1 MKIIK
6 TSLLFL
12 IAVTLSVSAYSQAKV
27 TVYSGD
33 FNGIFAE
40 LSIGKYDNASLLQS
54 AVVVVRSVKVPAG
67 MQVTLYEKDN
77 FQGSSLVLLQDAN
90 QKYLEAKGF
99 GMLVQRVS
107 LIIEKAPE
115 SVLNQPTITIYK
127 DNFSGASL
135 VLRPGYYDH
144 FDLGNVANDNLSSVK
159 VPKGMKVTLYEHGG
173 YQGRSL
179 VLTQDATAA
188 YLVQNKFNDLTSSIF
203 VEVIPE
209 PVKEVPVVVQEP
221 TKPIDPV
228 IIKDEEP
235 IDLPDEGEAA
245 NTMVTLFEGNYSGN
259 SKKLAPGRYT
269 GSALGI
275 RDNSLSTIVVP
286 EGFNVTLYDQ
296 PNFKGRSFIIKGE
309 HARAMYL
316 KDFDNVVSSLVIE
329 LEPQVMLYTD
339 NLTGT
344 SVNLTPGY
352 YDVNEFQINNDDLSS
367 VKIAPGMWVLLFEH
381 GGFKGR
387 SLLLTQDA
395 SQDFMSGKEFNNVT
409 SSLIVGSKDT
419 PLPIVTLYDGNRTGV
434 LKKLMPGQYPI
445 LEASNDFLSSLDIPR
460 GLQVTLYDHAG
471 YEGRSMT
478 ITQSVNSE
486 FMKHHGFDNVT
497 SSLVIEQRNP
507 ESLFVTLYSDSYR
520 GFAQQLTPG
529 KYLARD
535 ITIGDKELSSLKI
548 PYGMQVWLF
557 ANSDLTGST
566 TILNHDT
573 DFTGNRL
580 LDNQYASLIIT
591 DVHQPEFGPVAV
603 ETSVVPVEE
612 KEDLEEVVEIR
623 TYEEPT
629 VHSETSSPEALEE
642 IKDCTLN
649 DKQFQDALNAI
660 QSKPFKDEK
669 MDMALLVTKDKC
681 LTNEQIRGVAKQ
693 FGFEDQTL
701 AFVKHAYDK
710 ALEKETY
717 YQLESVFTF
726 SSSKTAFNKF
736 LKEKK

>member
-1 MKIIK
+1 MQPLKK
-6 TSLLFL
+6 LFL
-12 IAVTLSVSAYSQAKV
+12 AFLAIVLSLTANSQAKV
-27 TVYSGD
+27 IVYTSDFSGM
-33 FNGIFAE
+33 NTE
-40 LSIGKYDNASLLQS
+40 LVVGKYDNLKLLQ
-54 AVVVVRSVKVPAG
+54 AGIPVVRSVKVPAG

-77 FQGSSLVLLQDAN
+77 FQGNSLVLLQDAN
-90 QKYLEAKGF
+90 QKLLEGKGF
-99 GMLVQRVS
+99 GQIVQRVS
-107 LIIEKAPE
+107 LIVEKA
-115 SVLNQPTITIYK
+115 SDAVLNQPTVTIYK

-135 VLRPGYYDH
+135 ALRPGYYDH
-144 FDLGNVANDNLSSVK
+144 FELGNVGNDNLSAVK

-179 VLTQDATAA
+179 VLTQDATAPF
-188 YLVQNKFNDLTSSIF
+188 LIQNKFNDLASSIF
-203 VEVIPE
+203 VEVLPE

-221 TKPIDPV
+221 TKPADPV
-228 IIKDEEP
+228 IIKEEV
-235 IDLPDEGEAA
+235 IDLSDEGEVV

-259 SKKLAPGRYT
+259 SKKLAAGRYT
-269 GSALGI
+269 GAAIGI

-286 EGFNVTLYDQ
+286 QGFNVTLYDQ

-309 HARAMYL
+309 SARAVYL

-329 LEPQVMLYTD
+329 LEPQVMLYAD
-339 NLTGT
+339 NVTATG
-344 SVNLTPGY
+344 VNLTPGY
-352 YDVNEFQINNDDLSS
+352 YNVNEFQINNDDLSS
-367 VKIAPGMWVLLFEH
+367 VKVAPGMWVLLFEH
-381 GGFKGR
+381 IDFKGR

-419 PLPIVTLYDGNRTGV
+419 PLPVVTLYDGNRTGV
-434 LKKLMPGQYPI
+434 LKKLMPGQYPV
-445 LEASNDFLSSLDIPR
+445 LDVGNDLLSSIEVPR

-478 ITQSVNSE
+478 ITQSVTSE

-507 ESLFVTLYSDSYR
+507 EVLFVTLYSDSYR

-535 ITIGDKELSSLKI
+535 ITIGDKQLSSLKI
-548 PYGMQVWLF
+548 PYGMQVQLF
-557 ANSDLTGST
+557 VNADLTGAT
-566 TILNHDT
+566 TTLERDT
-573 DFTGNRL
+573 DFTANRL
-580 LDNQYASLIIT
+580 LDNQYASLIVT
-591 DVHQPEFGPVAV
+591 DVHQPQFGPVAV
-603 ETSVVPVEE
+603 ETPGIPVVE

-629 VHSETSSPEALEE
+629 VHSETSHPEALEE

-649 DKQFQDALNAI
+649 DKQYQDALKAI

-701 AFVKHAYDK
+701 AFIKHAYDK

-726 SSSKTAFNKF
+726 SSSKAAFNKF